1 MRIGLFDSG
10 IGGLTVL
17 RTLKRKYP
25 MNDYIYYGDTKNLP
39 YGDKSINEL
48 KELASKNME
57 FLLSKNVDMIII
69 ACGTVSSNCLDYLKS
84 KYSVP
89 IISVIEPTINYLN
102 KSNYNNIGVIAT
114 SKTIESHIFKNNINK
129 PVYELATPKLVPLIE
144 DNGLDNIESVLNDYL
159 DKFTNIDALVLGC
172 THYPLIKD
180 FINKKIDIIDM
191 SEYINIPNHGNGN
204 MEVYFSLV
212 NDKIR
217 DNVRRILNMNINI

>member
-25 MNDYIYYGDTKNLP
+25 LNDYIYYGDTKNLP

-48 KELASKNME
+48 KELASNNME

-69 ACGTVSSNCLDYLKS
+69 ACGTVSSNCLDYLKN

-102 KSNYNNIGVIAT
+102 KSNYN
-114 SKTIESHIFKNNINK
+114 
-129 PVYELATPKLVPLIE
+129 
-144 DNGLDNIESVLNDYL
+144 
-159 DKFTNIDALVLGC
+159 
-172 THYPLIKD
+172 
-180 FINKKIDIIDM
+180 
-191 SEYINIPNHGNGN
+191 
-204 MEVYFSLV
+204 
-212 NDKIR
+212 
-217 DNVRRILNMNINI
+217 